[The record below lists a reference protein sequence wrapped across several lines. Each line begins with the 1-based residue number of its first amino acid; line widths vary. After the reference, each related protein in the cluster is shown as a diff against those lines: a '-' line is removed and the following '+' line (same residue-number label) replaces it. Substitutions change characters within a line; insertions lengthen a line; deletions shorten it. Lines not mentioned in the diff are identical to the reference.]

1 MEIRNGTKDKTTT
14 KAQVQNNKDDSYN
27 ISYFAKETGKCN
39 VLLKLNVQHIH
50 DSPFAVQGRARHFRP
65 VLSFGQRGSAAG
77 MLSKPWE
84 VAVNERDENVVQ
96 QSPAVQ

>member
-1 MEIRNGTKDKTTT
+1 MQCIIDTKCS
-14 KAQVQNNKDDSYN
+14 N
-27 ISYFAKETGKCN
+27 
-39 VLLKLNVQHIH
+39 IH

>member
-39 VLLKLNVQHIH
+39 VLLKLNVQTSMTVHLQFKVEP
-50 DSPFAVQGRARHFRP
+50 DTSD
-65 VLSFGQRGSAAG
+65 LSYR
-77 MLSKPWE
+77 L
-84 VAVNERDENVVQ
+84 VNEARLLECSVSHGKWQLMNVTKM
-96 QSPAVQ
+96 